1 MAETFHTDRTV
12 IGIAHLGSALAFYVI
27 GAILL
32 WLAVAMW
39 KEHPINR
46 VFRLGPYV
54 TELGLRTLLGAWPLL
69 FLFGAFVTSCAID
82 HTLDFLVHIEVVST
96 TWLRTIAVTE
106 AIISLGTAFFLV
118 AYLAKNRRQ
127 PSE

>member
-1 MAETFHTDRTV
+1 MTETFHTDWTV
-12 IGIAHLGSALAFYVI
+12 IGFAHLGSALAFYII
-27 GAILL
+27 GGVLL
-32 WLAVAMW
+32 WLSTAMW
-39 KEHPINR
+39 REHPINR

-82 HTLDFLVHIEVVST
+82 HTMDFLVHIEVVST